1 MSELIDNATH
11 RKQTLKDLMRQLD
24 AGEPPAEVRARLKDL
39 LGAVPYHEVVEVEQQ
54 LFAEGVDP
62 KQMSRACDLHAQAV
76 NGLVD
81 LRRSKAPPPG
91 HPAHTFKM
99 ENEALRAEVGIL
111 EKLFAEIEALSEDAD
126 ALPLL
131 GSIRARFNALMDVD
145 KHYLRKEHLLFPFLE
160 KHGVTGPSKVMWA
173 KHDETRELL
182 EVAMSALPASGVAVS
197 GADARALIEFALR
210 PAARAV
216 ADMVVRE
223 ESILLPMSLEKL
235 SAAEWLQVERQSPE
249 IGFCLYDPQDVWRP
263 SGVPE
268 PEQTSAAAPDR
279 IRLPTGSFTV
289 AELEAMMNALPF
301 DVTFVDRDD
310 TVRFFSH
317 GPDRVFAR
325 SRAVI
330 GRKVQYCHPP
340 SSVSTVDEILDGFR
354 AGSHDSAA
362 FWIDLRGKFVH
373 IEYRALR
380 SASGEYLGCLE
391 VTQDL
396 TEKRALAGEQ
406 RLLSWQRGA

>member
-1 MSELIDNATH
+1 
-11 RKQTLKDLMRQLD
+11 MRT
-24 AGEPPAEVRARLKDL
+24 GSVR
-39 LGAVPYHEVVEVEQQ
+39 
-54 LFAEGVDP
+54 
-62 KQMSRACDLHAQAV
+62 
-76 NGLVD
+76 
-81 LRRSKAPPPG
+81 
-91 HPAHTFKM
+91 T
-99 ENEALRAEVGIL
+99 
-111 EKLFAEIEALSEDAD
+111 
-126 ALPLL
+126 
-131 GSIRARFNALMDVD
+131 RFNALMDVE

-173 KHDETRELL
+173 KHDETRALL
-182 EVAMSALPASGVAVS
+182 KRSVAALSNGAAGSAAE
-197 GADARALIEFALR
+197 ARARIEDTLR
-210 PAARAV
+210 PAAHAV
-216 ADMVVRE
+216 SEMVVRE

-235 SAAEWLQVERQSPE
+235 SNEEWLQIERQSAD

-263 SGVPE
+263 AGVPD
-268 PEQTSAAAPDR
+268 SASAGEASGDR
-279 IRLPTGSFTV
+279 ARLSTGSFTV
-289 AELEAMMNALPF
+289 QELEAMMTALPF

-354 AGSHDSAA
+354 AGTHDAAA
-362 FWIDLRGKFVH
+362 FWIELRGRFVH

-380 SASGEYLGCLE
+380 SGAGEYLGCLE

-396 TEKRALAGEQ
+396 TEKRALQGEQ
-406 RLLSWQRGA
+406 RLLSWNSGA